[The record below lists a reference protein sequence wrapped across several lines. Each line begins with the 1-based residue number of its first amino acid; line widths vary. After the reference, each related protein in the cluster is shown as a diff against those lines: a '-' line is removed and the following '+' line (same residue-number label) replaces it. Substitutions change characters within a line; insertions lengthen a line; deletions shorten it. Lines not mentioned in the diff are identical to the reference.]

1 MITKIT
7 TGLGLLST
15 GGSLGPYVNLN
26 NHSAG
31 MVRYNGTDMEVYDGS
46 SWYKMSSTVNIDIDY
61 NTRMIMDWASKK
73 MTEEKAIEKLKD
85 NPTVAD
91 LLKQKADIEEKI
103 QIVKILIKDN
113 NGSDAS

>member
-1 MITKIT
+1 MITKIA

-15 GGSLGPYVNLN
+15 GGSSGPYVSLN
-26 NHSAG
+26 NPSAG

-73 MTEEKAIEKLKD
+73 MAEEKAIEKLKD
-85 NPTVAD
+85 NPTFTD
-91 LLKQKADIEEKI
+91 LLKQKADIDEKI
-103 QIVKILIKDN
+103 KIVEILIRDH
-113 NGSDAS
+113 NGTN